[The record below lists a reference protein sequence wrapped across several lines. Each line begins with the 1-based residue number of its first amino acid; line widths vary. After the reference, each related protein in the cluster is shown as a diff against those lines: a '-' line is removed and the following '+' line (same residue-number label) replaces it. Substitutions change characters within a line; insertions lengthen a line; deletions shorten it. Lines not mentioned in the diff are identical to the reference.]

1 MATVAGIKIK
11 PKVKKEKI
19 TSVSIRENAKRDFS
33 PKWDGAEGWD
43 GIQFHR
49 YFHSAMAWY
58 RLEKSAKELKPA
70 VINWMGRNGYD
81 KEDIRAFKN
90 TKDSRCGMTMG
101 SVAACLLRGM
111 PEIHEGFNNGRDTAQ
126 WLRDE
131 IAKVIEQGQDDEV
144 EDDGEVKTTK
154 TAIAQPSIQDRM
166 RDASGQMSEELD
178 AAIDSFITDPE
189 AFDPKA
195 FRIVS
200 LLRGKGAKAA
210 HSRFIKGFFQKGYD
224 ELLELS
230 SGNADEQLREA
241 YKHLSRKNVKKLI
254 EFYAAIVAACDQIAQ
269 EAKVLKKPRAKKVKP
284 AEELVAKLKFKTID
298 DKLGVVSVPSA
309 NLIGAQAAIIY
320 NSKTRK
326 IGVYIAKT
334 SAGLSVKGT
343 SITDFTEKS
352 FQKTLRKPADQLRE
366 FKEQN
371 TQKRVTDWFGK
382 IKATETIMNGRMN
395 ADIMILKVFK

>member
-19 TSVSIRENAKRDFS
+19 TSQSIRENAKRDYS
-33 PKWDGAEGWD
+33 PKWDNTAGLTGEEFNRHFRG
-43 GIQFHR
+43 
-49 YFHSAMAWY
+49 AMAYY
-58 RLEKSAKELKPA
+58 RMEKTNKDLKPA
-70 VINWMGRNGYD
+70 VINWMAANGYD
-81 KEDIRAFKN
+81 KSDIRAFKN

-101 SVAACLLRGM
+101 SIAACLLRGM
-111 PEIHEGFNNGRDTAQ
+111 PEIHEGFNQGRDTAQ

-131 IAKVIEQGQDDEV
+131 IANVIEQGQDDEV
-144 EDDGEVKTTK
+144 EDTGEVKSVK
-154 TAIAQPSIQDRM
+154 TVVMQPTIQDRM
-166 RDASGQMSEELD
+166 REASGQMSEELD
-178 AAIDSFITDPE
+178 AAIDSFILDPE

-210 HSRFIKGFFQKGYD
+210 HSRFIKGFFQRSYD
-224 ELLELS
+224 ELLELA

-241 YKHLSRKNVKKLI
+241 YKHLARKNVKKLI
-254 EFYAAIVAACDQIAQ
+254 EFYASIFAACDQIAQ
-269 EAKVLKKPRAKKVKP
+269 EAKILKKPRAKKVKP

-309 NLIGAQAAIIY
+309 NLIGAQAAVVF
-320 NSKTRK
+320 NAKTRK